1 MITSFRVFC
10 QADGRRKVV
19 TSGAGGMFLR
29 RCPLL
34 VDGSSAGGSCSSLQL
49 SGWRPGLPQAVF
61 AEEGVEQADE
71 PAHDGDEGDFVGLAV
86 GGEALV
92 AELGGRLATDR
103 GQGRHV
109 EQMAGLG
116 PAATDGAG
124 AAVLAGVAVEG
135 GEAQQRGG
143 LTAAQGAEFG
153 HAGTEA
159 SGVDGAEAGD
169 RLNDG
174 VATGEHGV
182 GRDAVAHTAVAV
194 GDVGLQGVERGGGA
208 GSGHGVEFSTELA
221 QP

>member
-1 MITSFRVFC
+1 M
-10 QADGRRKVV
+10 
-19 TSGAGGMFLR
+19 
-29 RCPLL
+29 
-34 VDGSSAGGSCSSLQL
+34 
-49 SGWRPGLPQAVF
+49 
-61 AEEGVEQADE
+61 
-71 PAHDGDEGDFVGLAV
+71 GLAV

-92 AELGGRLATDR
+92 AGLGGRLATDR

-124 AAVLAGVAVEG
+124 AAVLAGVAVKG

-159 SGVDGAEAGD
+159 SGVDWAEAGD

-174 VATGEHGV
+174 VTTGEHGV

-208 GSGHGVEFSTELA
+208 GSGGRASR
-221 QP
+221 